1 MKKDTAQ
8 VIFRTVV
15 VAGAMLG
22 AGACAGKK
30 TQNTTIN
37 NTTVTAPSGSG
48 DPTAGSATD
57 PANGSG
63 ADSADP
69 CSGDARARG
78 GGDEGGGE
86 GRGFVLS

>member
-37 NTTVTAPSGSG
+37 NTTVTEPGSG
-48 DPTAGSATD
+48 DPAAGSAMDPATD
-57 PANGSG
+57 P
-63 ADSADP
+63 DSDASDP
-69 CSGDARARG
+69 CGGDARARG
-78 GGDEGGGE
+78 GDDEGGGE
-86 GRGFVLS
+86 GRGFILS